1 MGGAITTVLVF
12 LVVLLTVGALGFM
25 FGNLD

>member
-12 LVVLLTVGALGFM
+12 LVLLLTVGAFGFM

>member
-1 MGGAITTVLVF
+1 MGSAITTVLVF
-12 LVVLLTVGALGFM
+12 LVVLLTVGAFGFM

>member
-12 LVVLLTVGALGFM
+12 LVVLLTVGAFGFM